1 MRSFRYNSFQ
11 LFSVLFDYKPV
22 LKCNFF
28 RYLAKCLRDSKT
40 IKKSKNNFL
49 DCMSTVTII
58 VALGIIYFNPFMKE
72 AVFYM
77 ITASVMKGLKYFVIT
92 FSHTL

>member
-1 MRSFRYNSFQ
+1 
-11 LFSVLFDYKPV
+11 
-22 LKCNFF
+22 
-28 RYLAKCLRDSKT
+28 
-40 IKKSKNNFL
+40 
-49 DCMSTVTII
+49 MSTVTII